1 MMSPSTSRLLGSF
14 TRCIAALLRAPATP
28 APPVLGCRAQP
39 TCEPLRLSGL
49 AYAGY
54 PRSLSG
60 PTIAFIGRECRRRDL
75 DTGDCMYSYDG
86 ISPSGAI
93 DLVKAEPAAARSIL
107 RPPLA
112 APPSNR

>member
-1 MMSPSTSRLLGSF
+1 MMSPSTSRLLGAF
-14 TRCIAALLRAPATP
+14 TPCIAALLRAPATP

-86 ISPSGAI
+86 ISPDTIGR
-93 DLVKAEPAAARSIL
+93 DRLGQG
-107 RPPLA
+107 
-112 APPSNR
+112 